1 MLHAPDATSST
12 SLWRTSSES
21 GAWIRGLLVFLVL
34 LAAETATAAE
44 HLTQTEALALV
55 FPGAKLERKEHVL
68 TEEQRQKIQDLAKV
82 EMKSRY
88 VVSYEARQGTE
99 LLGVAFFDTHLV
111 RTQQET
117 AMIAISPKGTI
128 LRVEVIRFQEPEE
141 YAAPQRWKDQ
151 LKGQSLSPKLSLKAD
166 IRPLSGASLT
176 AQALVD
182 ASRRAL
188 AEFEV
193 LGPKA
198 PP

>member
-1 MLHAPDATSST
+1 MMLVPLLIEAVKQRGGAAVWTWVGLMLAT
-12 SLWRTSSES
+12 W
-21 GAWIRGLLVFLVL
+21 
-34 LAAETATAAE
+34 
-44 HLTQTEALALV
+44 LTFAYGTDRPL
-55 FPGAKLERKEHVL
+55 K
-68 TEEQRQKIQDLAKV
+68 
-82 EMKSRY
+82 
-88 VVSYEARQGTE
+88 GTE
-99 LLGVAFFDTHLV
+99 LVGVAFFDTHVV

-117 AMIAISPKGTI
+117 AMVAISPKGAI

-141 YAAPQRWKDQ
+141 YAAPERWKDQ
-151 LKGQSLSPKLSLKAD
+151 LKGQTLSPKLSLKAD

>member
-1 MLHAPDATSST
+1 MLS
-12 SLWRTSSES
+12 
-21 GAWIRGLLVFLVL
+21 VL
-34 LAAETATAAE
+34 LTTSATAADR
-44 HLTQTEALALV
+44 LSQTEALALV
-55 FPGAKLERKEHVL
+55 FPGATFERKEHFL
-68 TEEQRQKIQDLAKV
+68 TEEQRKRIEDLAKV

-88 VVSYEARQGTE
+88 VVSYEARKGTE
-99 LLGVAFFDTHLV
+99 LLGVAFFDTHVV

-117 AMIAISPKGTI
+117 AMVAISPKGVV

-141 YAAPQRWKDQ
+141 YAAPERWRQQ
-151 LKGQSLSPKLSLKAD
+151 LQGQTLSPRLSLKAD

>member
-12 SLWRTSSES
+12 SLWRISSES

-55 FPGAKLERKEHVL
+55 FPGAKLERKEHFL

-99 LLGVAFFDTHLV
+99 LLGVAFFDTHVV

>member
-12 SLWRTSSES
+12 SLWRISSES
-21 GAWIRGLLVFLVL
+21 GAWIRGPLVFLVL

-55 FPGAKLERKEHVL
+55 FPGAKLERKEHFL

-99 LLGVAFFDTHLV
+99 LLGVAFFDTHVV

>member
-55 FPGAKLERKEHVL
+55 FPGAKLERKEHFL

-88 VVSYEARQGTE
+88 VVPYEARQGTE

>member
-55 FPGAKLERKEHVL
+55 FPGAKLERKEHFL

-99 LLGVAFFDTHLV
+99 LLGVAFFDTHVV

>member
-1 MLHAPDATSST
+1 MPHAPDATSST
-12 SLWRTSSES
+12 SRWRTSSDGRS
-21 GAWIRGLLVFLVL
+21 WVRALLVLSVL
-34 LAAETATAAE
+34 LATSATAADR
-44 HLTQTEALALV
+44 LTQTETLALV
-55 FPGAKLERKEHVL
+55 FPGATLERKEHFL
-68 TEEQRQKIQDLAKV
+68 TEEQRKRIGDLAKV

-88 VVSYEARQGTE
+88 VVSYEARKGTE
-99 LLGVAFFDTHLV
+99 LLGVAFFDTHVV

-117 AMIAISPKGTI
+117 AMVAISPKGVV

-141 YAAPQRWKDQ
+141 YAAPERWRQQ
-151 LKGQSLSPKLSLKAD
+151 LQGQTLSPKLSLKAD

>member
-55 FPGAKLERKEHVL
+55 FPGATLERKEHFL

>member
-1 MLHAPDATSST
+1 ML
-12 SLWRTSSES
+12 
-21 GAWIRGLLVFLVL
+21 LVL
-34 LAAETATAAE
+34 LSVNPTRAAEQ
-44 HLTQTEALALV
+44 LTQTEALALV
-55 FPGAKLERKEHVL
+55 FPGATLERKEHFL
-68 TEEQRQKIQDLAKV
+68 TEEQRQRIQELAKV

-88 VVSYEARQGTE
+88 VVSYEARKGAE
-99 LLGVAFFDTHLV
+99 LLGVAFFDTHVV

-117 AMIAISPKGTI
+117 AMVAISPKGVI

-141 YAAPQRWKDQ
+141 YAAPERWKAQ

>member
-1 MLHAPDATSST
+1 MRQALDATGST
-12 SLWRTSSES
+12 SRWRTSSES
-21 GAWIRGLLVFLVL
+21 GAWTRGLLVFLVL
-34 LAAETATAAE
+34 LVAETATAAE
-44 HLTQTEALALV
+44 HLTQTEALQLV
-55 FPGAKLERKEHVL
+55 FPGAKLERKEHFL

-99 LLGVAFFDTHLV
+99 LLGVAFFDTHVV

-141 YAAPQRWKDQ
+141 YAAPQRWRDQ

>member
-1 MLHAPDATSST
+1 MPHAPDATSST
-12 SLWRTSSES
+12 SRWRISSEGGS
-21 GAWIRGLLVFLVL
+21 WLPVL
-34 LAAETATAAE
+34 LLLALVARTATAADR
-44 HLTQTEALALV
+44 LTQTEALALV
-55 FPGAKLERKEHVL
+55 FPGATLERKEHFL
-68 TEEQRQKIQDLAKV
+68 TEEQRQRIQDLAKV

-88 VVSYEARQGTE
+88 VVSYEARRGTE
-99 LLGVAFFDTHLV
+99 LLGVAFFDTHVV

-117 AMIAISPKGTI
+117 AMVAISPKGAI

-141 YAAPQRWKDQ
+141 YAAPERWKDQ
-151 LKGQSLSPKLSLKAD
+151 LKGQTLSPKLSLKAD
-166 IRPLSGASLT
+166 IKPLSGASLT
-176 AQALVD
+176 AQALAD

>member
-12 SLWRTSSES
+12 SLWRISSES
-21 GAWIRGLLVFLVL
+21 GAWIRGPLVFLVL

-55 FPGAKLERKEHVL
+55 FPGAKLERKEHFL

>member
-1 MLHAPDATSST
+1 MLQAPDATSST
-12 SLWRTSSES
+12 SRWRISSER
-21 GAWIRGLLVFLVL
+21 GAWTRGLLAVL
-34 LAAETATAAE
+34 LILAARTATAAE

-55 FPGAKLERKEHVL
+55 FPGATFQRKEHFL
-68 TEEQRQKIQDLAKV
+68 TEEQRQRIQDLSKV

-88 VVSYEARQGTE
+88 VVSYEARKDTE
-99 LLGVAFFDTHLV
+99 LLGVAFFDTHVV

-117 AMIAISPKGTI
+117 AMVVISPKGVI
-128 LRVEVIRFQEPEE
+128 LRVEVIRFLEPEE
-141 YAAPQRWKDQ
+141 YAAPERWKDQ
-151 LKGQSLSPKLSLKAD
+151 LKGQTLSPKLSLKAD

>member
-1 MLHAPDATSST
+1 MRA
-12 SLWRTSSES
+12 
-21 GAWIRGLLVFLVL
+21 LLVLAVL
-34 LAAETATAAE
+34 LATSATAADR
-44 HLTQTEALALV
+44 LTQSEALALV
-55 FPGAKLERKEHVL
+55 FPGATLERKEHFL
-68 TEEQRQKIQDLAKV
+68 TDEQRQRIQDLAKV

-88 VVSYEARQGTE
+88 VVSYEARKGRE
-99 LLGVAFFDTHLV
+99 LLGVAFFDTHVV

-117 AMIAISPKGTI
+117 AMVAISPKGVI

-141 YAAPQRWKDQ
+141 YAAPERWKDQ
-151 LKGQSLSPKLSLKAD
+151 LKGQTLSPKLSLKAD

-193 LGPKA
+193 LGPK

>member
-1 MLHAPDATSST
+1 
-12 SLWRTSSES
+12 
-21 GAWIRGLLVFLVL
+21 VL
-34 LAAETATAAE
+34 LAVETATAAE
-44 HLTQTEALALV
+44 HLTQTEALQLV
-55 FPGAKLERKEHVL
+55 FPGAKLERKEHFL

-99 LLGVAFFDTHLV
+99 LLGVAFFDTHVV

>member
-1 MLHAPDATSST
+1 VRG
-12 SLWRTSSES
+12 SLVLS
-21 GAWIRGLLVFLVL
+21 VL
-34 LAAETATAAE
+34 LATSATAADR
-44 HLTQTEALALV
+44 LTQTEALALV
-55 FPGAKLERKEHVL
+55 FPGATLERKEHFL
-68 TEEQRQKIQDLAKV
+68 TEEQRQRIQDLAKV
-82 EMKSRY
+82 EVKSRY
-88 VVSYEARQGTE
+88 VVSYEARKGTD
-99 LLGVAFFDTHLV
+99 LQGVAFFDTHVV

-117 AMIAISPKGTI
+117 AMVAISPKGVI

-141 YAAPQRWKDQ
+141 YAAPERWKDQ
-151 LKGQSLSPKLSLKAD
+151 LKGQTLSPKLSLKAD

>member
-55 FPGAKLERKEHVL
+55 FPGAKLERKEHFL

>member
-1 MLHAPDATSST
+1 MLS
-12 SLWRTSSES
+12 
-21 GAWIRGLLVFLVL
+21 VL
-34 LAAETATAAE
+34 LTTSATAADR
-44 HLTQTEALALV
+44 LSQTEALALV
-55 FPGAKLERKEHVL
+55 FPGATFERKEHFL
-68 TEEQRQKIQDLAKV
+68 TEEQRKRIEDLAKV
-82 EMKSRY
+82 EMRSRY
-88 VVSYEARQGTE
+88 VVSYEARKGTE
-99 LLGVAFFDTHLV
+99 VVGVAFFDTHVV

-117 AMIAISPKGTI
+117 AMVAISPKGVI
-128 LRVEVIRFQEPEE
+128 LRVEVIRFLEPEE
-141 YAAPQRWKDQ
+141 YAAPERWKDQ
-151 LKGQSLSPKLSLKAD
+151 LKGQTLSPKLSLKAD